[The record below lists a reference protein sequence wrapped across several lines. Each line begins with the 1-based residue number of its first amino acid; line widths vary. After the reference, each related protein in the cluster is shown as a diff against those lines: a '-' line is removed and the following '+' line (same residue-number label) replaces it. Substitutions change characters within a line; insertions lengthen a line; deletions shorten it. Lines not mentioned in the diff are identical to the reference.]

1 MVHHADN
8 HGDSDDA
15 DDNNKKKKKV
25 KNRTIKKYAKII
37 QLKYK

>member
-15 DDNNKKKKKV
+15 DDNKKKKKV